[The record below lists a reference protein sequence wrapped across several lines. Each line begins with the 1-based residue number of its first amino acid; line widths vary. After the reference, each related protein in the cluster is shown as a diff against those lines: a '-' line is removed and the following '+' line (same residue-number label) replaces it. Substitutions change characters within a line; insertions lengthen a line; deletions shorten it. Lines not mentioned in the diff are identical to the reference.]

1 MAVDFETYC
10 FVAAPLAKV
19 WDALT
24 KPDQIEAY
32 HPAGMFVRALPGGGQ
47 ELKRRD
53 DGSTFIR
60 EALVSQEVGARLE
73 LTFEPVW
80 VEPPSTP
87 SIVVFQLTAEDT
99 ATKVHLTQTDCASF
113 GIGDNWDRFLSSM
126 KSWLETGKSLQAAPK
141 AA

>member
-1 MAVDFETYC
+1 MAVDFETFC
-10 FVAAPLAKV
+10 FVAAPVDQV

-24 KPDQIEAY
+24 KPEQIEAY
-32 HPAGMFVRALPGGGQ
+32 HPAGMRVQALPEGGQ
-47 ELKRRD
+47 ELKRPD
-53 DGSTFIR
+53 DGTTFIR
-60 EALVSQEVGARLE
+60 EALVASDPGKRLD

-80 VEPPSTP
+80 VDPPATLSR
-87 SIVVFQLTAEDT
+87 VVFELTAEET